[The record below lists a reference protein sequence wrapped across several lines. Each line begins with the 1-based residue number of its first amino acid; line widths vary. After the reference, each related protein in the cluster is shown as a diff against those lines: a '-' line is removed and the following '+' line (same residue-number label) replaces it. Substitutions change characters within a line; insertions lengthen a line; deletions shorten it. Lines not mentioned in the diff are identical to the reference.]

1 MPSPS
6 HPGPI
11 SHHEKYCTHV
21 CRPPRLHTQ
30 VRLHSLCKQPSLGSE
45 VCTGRWVLP
54 KRGQSGPGTARS
66 PVPGDGLAGRVGLR
80 WTFPS
85 EPEERLSTA
94 VTSSEGAATCC
105 QQAASGLVR
114 ALSRLLLLAVWP
126 GAAPR
131 IFRQPR
137 GTEKEKEAQRRA
149 LRQRKRLASIPDTE
163 SCAVSPTSATRGEQ
177 ERQRLCG
184 LVPEPAA
191 PAVTGLLLYTPP
203 GS

>member
-1 MPSPS
+1 MCAGRPGCTPKFGSTASANSP
-6 HPGPI
+6 PWAQ
-11 SHHEKYCTHV
+11 KYAQGGGSY
-21 CRPPRLHTQ
+21 PR
-30 VRLHSLCKQPSLGSE
+30 E
-45 VCTGRWVLP
+45 D
-54 KRGQSGPGTARS
+54 RGGPGTARS

-94 VTSSEGAATCC
+94 VTSSEGPATCC

-114 ALSRLLLLAVWP
+114 ALSRLP

-137 GTEKEKEAQRRA
+137 GTEKEKEAQRQA
-149 LRQRKRLASIPDTE
+149 LRQRKRLASVPDAE
-163 SCAVSPTSATRGEQ
+163 SCAASPTSATHGEQ

-191 PAVTGLLLYTPP
+191 PVVTGLLLYTLP